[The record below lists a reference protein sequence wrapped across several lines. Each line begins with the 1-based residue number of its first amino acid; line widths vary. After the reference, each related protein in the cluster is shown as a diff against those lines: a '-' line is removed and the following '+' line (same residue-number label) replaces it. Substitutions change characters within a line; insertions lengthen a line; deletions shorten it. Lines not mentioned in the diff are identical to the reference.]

1 MFLTTNEISALK
13 LSFGFSICAATIGT
27 IGSIALGFY
36 LSRSRI
42 RGKWIFESLA
52 NLPLVLPPVVT
63 GYLLLVL
70 LSPSGPIGK
79 ILEGLGFKI
88 VFTPY
93 AAIIAAAVVSFPLA
107 LRTIK
112 LAFDSVNNEIE
123 KTARTLGA
131 SKTSV
136 FFEITLPLAK
146 NGIIAGWLLA
156 FARSLGEFGATIM
169 IAGNIAGR
177 TQTIPLAIF
186 SKATQ
191 PGGIDQSWRLV
202 ILSIIIS
209 CIAIAFGEIIG
220 KGKFPKLRKNHE
232 KSKDEGDV
240 KIYMD
245 KERLIGTSEY

>member
-1 MFLTTNEISALK
+1 MFLTTEEISALK

-27 IGSIALGFY
+27 IGSIALGFF
-36 LSRSRI
+36 LSRSRM
-42 RGKWIFESLA
+42 RGKWLIESVA

-63 GYLLLVL
+63 GYILLVL
-70 LSPSGPIGK
+70 LAPSGPIGK
-79 ILEGLGFKI
+79 ILEGMGIKI

-112 LAFDSVNNEIE
+112 LAFDSVNHEIE

-131 SKTSV
+131 SKKSV
-136 FFEITLPLAK
+136 FFEISLPLAK

-186 SKATQ
+186 SRATQ

-202 ILSIIIS
+202 VISIIIS
-209 CIAIAFGEIIG
+209 CIAIAFGEVIG
-220 KGKFPKLRKNHE
+220 KGKFPKLRKNTE
-232 KSKDEGDV
+232 KTKCSNDLQ
-240 KIYMD
+240 IYSGNECFVG
-245 KERLIGTSEY
+245 KSR

>member
-1 MFLTTNEISALK
+1 MFLTTEEISAMK

-27 IGSIALGFY
+27 ICSIALGLY

-42 RGKWIFESLA
+42 RWKWLIESIA

-63 GYLLLVL
+63 GYILLVL
-70 LSPSGPIGK
+70 LAPSGPIGK
-79 ILEGLGFKI
+79 IFNGLGFKI

-112 LAFDSVNNEIE
+112 LTFDSVNNEIE

-202 ILSIIIS
+202 VISIIIS
-209 CIAIAFGEIIG
+209 CVAIAVGEIIG
-220 KGKFPKLRKNHE
+220 KGKFPKLRRNSEKNT
-232 KSKDEGDV
+232 DERDI
-240 KIYMD
+240 KIFTG
-245 KERLIGTSEY
+245 KERLVGKSE